1 MRARYSLYQWPSYWC
16 TRDMYTIPL
25 IISTWGDL
33 MAQYRSGRGGLNLVL
48 RGAFF
53 AEEQKA
59 KEREGKSGEG
69 ECTGF
74 AC

>member
-1 MRARYSLYQWPSYWC
+1 
-16 TRDMYTIPL
+16 
-25 IISTWGDL
+25 